1 MRRMGWAVTAAAA
14 VAVAIG
20 GARVMGA
27 DDQDDERGRWK
38 PCSEA
43 TVRGDYGIQMQGTRP
58 APGGLTESVIG
69 VLFRNYDGQGSFS
82 QVSNVKGSLTGTI
95 PDSQSSGIYEVNP
108 DCTGIIR
115 FEPLPGI
122 LTTDRTG
129 APGYD
134 PTNYTNT
141 FGGTSSAAPLV
152 SGVAALMLH
161 ANPNLTWRDVRRIL
175 ALTARKNDAGDAG
188 WATNGDGRPINHK
201 YGYGTVDATAAVQ
214 MAVGFPSLGTV
225 LPLTTTPTDA
235 TVVPIPDNNPTGIT
249 RTVMVAGSGRTRVD
263 HVMVV
268 ADITHPRFR
277 DLDITLTSPAG
288 TVSRMAVPG
297 VGGGGSPGVNQFATV
312 LLIGE
317 VVDGTW
323 TLKIRDAA
331 AGNAG
336 TLNSLFLRIYAD

>member
-115 FEPLPGI
+115 AQPLPGI
-122 LTTDRTG
+122 LIDER
-129 APGYD
+129 
-134 PTNYTNT
+134 
-141 FGGTSSAAPLV
+141 LV
-152 SGVAALMLH
+152 IV
-161 ANPNLTWRDVRRIL
+161 D
-175 ALTARKNDAGDAG
+175 
-188 WATNGDGRPINHK
+188 NGREIR
-201 YGYGTVDATAAVQ
+201 AAV
-214 MAVGFPSLGTV
+214 MVPTAVV
-225 LPLTTTPTDA
+225 
-235 TVVPIPDNNPTGIT
+235 IT
-249 RTVMVAGSGRTRVD
+249 SV
-263 HVMVV
+263 H
-268 ADITHPRFR
+268 
-277 DLDITLTSPAG
+277 
-288 TVSRMAVPG
+288 
-297 VGGGGSPGVNQFATV
+297 Q
-312 LLIGE
+312 
-317 VVDGTW
+317 
-323 TLKIRDAA
+323 
-331 AGNAG
+331 
-336 TLNSLFLRIYAD
+336 RIHRR